1 MKREFRVI
9 RKLPDGVYHVEGP
22 GGRMLRLQFY
32 TCRECQAEHEEK
44 HFQLPGWGNLSPL
57 CAACRR
63 TIVDRAEAL
72 RVEETIRRN
81 RPALLAQEARI
92 DAERKA
98 YFAAQAKEATDKRA
112 LALKMATPHW
122 CDKTK
127 IAKVYAEARA
137 RAKSEGV
144 PYDVDHIWPLQHPD
158 CCGLHV
164 HWNLR
169 VLKAK
174 ENRSKRNRLP
184 PIDFSCAASL

>member
-1 MKREFRVI
+1 MKREYRVI

-32 TCRECQAEHEEK
+32 TCRECQEEHEER
-44 HFQLPGWGNLSPL
+44 HFQLPGWNNLSPL

-63 TIVDRAEAL
+63 AIEDRAGAL
-72 RVEETIRRN
+72 RVEKKLRES
-81 RPALLAQEARI
+81 RPAFLADEARR

-98 YFAAQAKEATDKRA
+98 WLAAVAKEAMDRRA
-112 LALKMATPHW
+112 LALKLATPHW
-122 CDKTK
+122 CNRHE
-127 IAKVYAEARA
+127 IAKIYAEARA
-137 RAKSEGV
+137 RSKKEGI
-144 PYDVDHIWPLQHPD
+144 PYDVDHIWPLQHSD

-169 VLKAK
+169 ILGAK

-184 PIDFSCAASL
+184 HLDIERTASL